1 LAGLWPAWLSPGRS
15 LALALLAI
23 LSATGLPAAAMAAD
37 PTATPCNAAD
47 APSGPHIEVSV
58 PGVRK
63 VAGNVTFTLYGPR
76 PEAFLARGGR
86 LARLR
91 VPLTSHAATA
101 CFSVSAPGT
110 YAIAVYHDEN
120 NDHDFNRNFLGI
132 PTEGY
137 GFSNDAPTL
146 AGLPSFDSVR
156 FTVPAQGASLQVHL
170 RY

>member
-1 LAGLWPAWLSPGRS
+1 MAR
-15 LALALLAI
+15 
-23 LSATGLPAAAMAAD
+23 AAD
-37 PTATPCNAAD
+37 PVATPCNAAD
-47 APSGPHIEVSV
+47 APSGPRIEVSV
-58 PGVRK
+58 LGVHK
-63 VAGNVTFTLYGPR
+63 VAGNVTVTLYGPR

-91 VPLTSHAATA
+91 VPLTSHAASA
-101 CFSVSAPGT
+101 CFQVSAPGI
-110 YAIAVYHDEN
+110 YAVAVYHDEN

-146 AGLPSFDSVR
+146 AGLPSFESVR
-156 FTVPAQGASLQVHL
+156 FAVTAQGASLQLHL